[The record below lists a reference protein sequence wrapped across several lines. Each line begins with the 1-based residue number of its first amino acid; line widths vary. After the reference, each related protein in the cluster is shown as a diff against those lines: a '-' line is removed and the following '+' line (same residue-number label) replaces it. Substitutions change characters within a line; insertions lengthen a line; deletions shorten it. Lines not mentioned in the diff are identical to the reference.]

1 METLNITVGNGI
13 NNKARSESMPEG
25 YVRSAVNVDMDNAGN
40 ARNRPGFTQ
49 LYSGDCHS
57 FWKRYFVEGGDLK
70 YLNAD
75 NTATTI
81 KTGVGNEEIS
91 YTTIADRIYYSNG
104 VVVGSIINGSFQ
116 AWGIDRPAFQP
127 TTSAS
132 SHGGMFAGDYQVAI
146 TWLRNGEES
155 GTINGSSISLE
166 DGEGIR
172 LSNFPVPPSDVTQVA
187 VYVSSTNGKT
197 FWLYDDEYP
206 PDVSEVFVNSAIST
220 IPLRTQFANKPQPF
234 TIVQAHRGRIYG
246 AVGRY
251 LYYSNSQNYGL
262 FDHNNYWTF
271 PVDITCVI
279 SVQNMMYVGTK
290 DKIYP
295 ISNID
300 SEGGVRRDDARN
312 IGTTLT
318 VNPVEDIDNEIVYA
332 VSTKGMVSFT
342 TEGVSD
348 ITATNLAMDEY
359 KTSAITLIESDGFKK
374 LISISQGI
382 EKVSDLK
389 ASV

>member
-25 YVRSAVNVDMDNAGN
+25 YARSAINVDMDNAGN

-81 KTGVGNEEIS
+81 KTGVGNEEVS

-104 VVVGSIINGSFQ
+104 SVVGSIINGSFQ
-116 AWGIDRPAFQP
+116 AWGIDRPTFQP
-127 TTSAS
+127 TTTAS

-155 GTINGSSISLE
+155 GTINGSSISLD

-172 LSNFPVPPSDVTQVA
+172 LSNFPVPPGDITQVA

-197 FWLYDDEYP
+197 FWLYNEYP
-206 PDVSEVFVNSAIST
+206 ADVSEVFVSSAIST

-234 TIVQAHRGRIYG
+234 TIVQSHYGRIYG
-246 AVGRY
+246 AIGKYVY
-251 LYYSNSQNYGL
+251 FSNPQNYGL
-262 FDHNNYWTF
+262 FDTNNYWVL
-271 PVDITCVI
+271 PD
-279 SVQNMMYVGTK
+279 SVTGIVSVPGAVYVGTANQ
-290 DKIYP
+290 IYR
-295 ISNID
+295 ISGID
-300 SEGGVRRDDARN
+300 GDGSPVKTVVKEYGM
-312 IGTTLT
+312 TLT
-318 VNPVEDIDNEIVYA
+318 LDYPYDKDNEIAYVR
-332 VSTKGMVSFT
+332 STKGDIAITS
-342 TEGVSD
+342 EGISE
-348 ITATNLAMDEY
+348 ITATALAMDEY
-359 KTSAITLIESDGFKK
+359 RTGFLTLIESDGIKK
-374 LISISQGI
+374 LIGISQGI